1 MLKFRTFL
9 RMILKILSDGVIR
22 LFVYVFIFIFS
33 FVIGTEKPL
42 WGSGQ

>member
-1 MLKFRTFL
+1 M
-9 RMILKILSDGVIR
+9 SDYDVVIDD
-22 LFVYVFIFIFS
+22 VNYDVVIFIFF

>member
-1 MLKFRTFL
+1 
-9 RMILKILSDGVIR
+9 MICNCNFK